1 MNMSRR
7 FLLVAL
13 VTIAVAV
20 VLSSCMMVKPKTN
33 IMTIREAIN
42 AAATSTVN
50 ATITGVVTYAY
61 GDSILIEDD
70 TAAIEVYLKSSN
82 FSKIYENGDKLKVF
96 GKIKEYKG
104 NWEIVPAST
113 SDVTKIGTSTIKA
126 TLIATDTS
134 LSTSDDWMLM
144 KVMNLPVKKVAD
156 KYYNVVLS
164 NGNAEI
170 TINSYD
176 ANVRKWL
183 TSLATNDVVSV
194 QGYVKYNY
202 GAYKL
207 FLRDENDI
215 LK

>member
-7 FLLVAL
+7 FLLIAL
-13 VTIAVAV
+13 VTVALAV

-42 AAATSTVN
+42 AAAASPVN
-50 ATITGVVTYAY
+50 ATVRGVVTYVHNNY
-61 GDSILIEDD
+61 GVIEDD
-70 TAAIEVYLKSSN
+70 TAAIEVYMGSSTFPYQRN
-82 FSKIYENGDKLKVF
+82 DKLTVSGEVKNF
-96 GKIKEYKG
+96 KG

-144 KVMNLPVKKVAD
+144 KAMNLPVKKAAD

-164 NGNAEI
+164 NGNTEI
-170 TINSYD
+170 TINFYYD

-194 QGYVKYNY
+194 QGYVKYIY